1 MRGEGRGR
9 FQVLLK
15 NKLLS
20 EMFDEKK
27 SLSTKMFFP
36 TITKNLNW
44 EILTK
49 NLLDSLQNLTGG
61 EEERRQDEGVGKKEG
76 SGVFKGGLILQYTLW

>member
-1 MRGEGRGR
+1 MRRGEGEVS
-9 FQVLLK
+9 VLLK

-20 EMFDEKK
+20 EMFNEKK
-27 SLSTKMFFP
+27 SLSTKMFFS

-49 NLLDSLQNLTGG
+49 NLLDSLQ
-61 EEERRQDEGVGKKEG
+61 
-76 SGVFKGGLILQYTLW
+76 I

>member
-1 MRGEGRGR
+1 MSILCTPHFSKRGLDRISIFREGLLGMRRGEGEVP
-9 FQVLLK
+9 VLLK

-20 EMFDEKK
+20 EMFNEKK
-27 SLSTKMFFP
+27 SLSTKIFFS

-49 NLLDSLQNLTGG
+49 NLLDSLQ
-61 EEERRQDEGVGKKEG
+61 
-76 SGVFKGGLILQYTLW
+76 I

>member
-1 MRGEGRGR
+1 MSIVCTPHFSKRGLDRISIFRGGLLGMRGEGRGR
-9 FQVLLK
+9 LQVLLK

-49 NLLDSLQNLTGG
+49 NLLDSLQ
-61 EEERRQDEGVGKKEG
+61 
-76 SGVFKGGLILQYTLW
+76 I